1 MRHMKIVGMALTATT
16 LGMAAPATAQDQTF
30 ISIGTGGVTG
40 VYYPTGGAIC
50 RLVNRG
56 RSEHGI
62 RCGVESTGG
71 SVFNVNAIR
80 NGELEFGVAQSDV
93 QAQAFNGDGNFS
105 DQGAMENLR
114 SVFSVHPEPFTVVAR
129 ADAGIESFDDL
140 EGKRVN
146 IGNPGSGQRALMDLL
161 MERKGWDSS
170 TFAQASEL
178 QAAEQSQA
186 LCDNNIDA
194 MVYSVGH
201 PSGSIQEAT
210 TACDS
215 VLVNVDGEEVA
226 ALVDE
231 FPYYRTATIPGG
243 MYRGTDEDT
252 TTFGVGATFV
262 TSADVPA
269 DVVYEVVK
277 AVFEN
282 IDQFKG
288 LHPAFANLTPEEM
301 AADGLTAPIHEGAAR
316 YYEEAGLSSE

>member
-1 MRHMKIVGMALTATT
+1 MKNAPFLTAFG
-16 LGMAAPATAQDQTF
+16 LATALGAAGAVAQEETF
-30 ISIGTGGVTG
+30 ITIGTGGVTG

-56 RSEHGI
+56 RAEHGI
-62 RCGVESTGG
+62 RCSVESTGG

-80 NGELEFGVAQSDV
+80 QGELEFGVAQSDV
-93 QAQAFNGDGNFS
+93 QSQAFNGEGQFEDAFEG
-105 DQGAMENLR
+105 LR
-114 SVFSVHPEPFTVVAR
+114 AVFSVHPEPFTVVAR
-129 ADAGIESFDDL
+129 AGSGIESFDDL

-146 IGNPGSGQRALMDLL
+146 IGNPGSGQRALMDTL
-161 MERKGWDSS
+161 MEAKGWTTGD
-170 TFAQASEL
+170 FALASEL

-215 VLVNVDGEEVA
+215 VLVPVTGPEVD
-226 ALVDE
+226 ALVEE
-231 FPYYRTATIPGG
+231 FPYYRVATIPGG
-243 MYRGTDEDT
+243 MYRGNDEDV

-262 TSADVPA
+262 TSDAVSDDVA
-269 DVVYEVVK
+269 YEVTK

-282 IDQFKG
+282 IDQFRS
-288 LHPAFANLTPEEM
+288 LHPAFADLDPGQM
-301 AADGLTAPIHEGAAR
+301 ANDGLAAPLHPGSER
-316 YYEEAGLSSE
+316 YFSEAGLIE